1 MILVAEPEIGYYF
14 QPQNMTNHFL
24 GATFALIT
32 AVSWAAGVILFKKSS
47 DSMSPFALNFF
58 KNAVAVGLFALTFL
72 ALGEPLWQVGWEEDL
87 FWLMFSGVVGI
98 GIGDVL
104 FFRSLSLLGA
114 GRSAV
119 VETLYSPAV
128 TVSAFL
134 LLGETLHFATALGGG
149 LIMAGILVIVT
160 AKPESGPDKKLT
172 QAELIDGVL
181 TGVVSVVAMGISIVA
196 VKPILE
202 QHSVLWATS
211 MRLSGGLLAMVV
223 ALPFVPAWRKEAVRS
238 LLPCAAW
245 RYAVPGAF
253 FGTYIALFAWIGGFK
268 FTSAMV
274 ASFLNQTSTLFIVAG
289 ATLFLGERLT
299 RRRVGAV
306 ALALTGSILV
316 LATAEEEPVAAEPV
330 KVVRLEEAARDD

>member
-1 MILVAEPEIGYYF
+1 
-14 QPQNMTNHFL
+14 MTNHFL
-24 GATFALIT
+24 GASFALLT

-58 KNAVAVGLFALTFL
+58 KNAIAVGLFGVTFL
-72 ALGEPLWQVGWEEDL
+72 ALGEPLWQAGWGDDL

-134 LLGETLHFATALGGG
+134 LLGETLHFATGLGGA

-160 AKPESGPDKKLT
+160 AKPDSGSVGDSNRKLT
-172 QAELIDGVL
+172 QGELIDGVL

-211 MRLSGGLLAMVV
+211 MRLGGGLVAMII
-223 ALPFVPAWRKEAVRS
+223 ALPFVPAWRRDAFRS
-238 LLPCAAW
+238 LVPCAAW
-245 RYAVPGAF
+245 RYAIPGAF
-253 FGTYIALFAWIGGFK
+253 FGTYVALFAWIGGFK

-299 RRRVGAV
+299 GRRIGAV
-306 ALALTGSILV
+306 ALALAGSVLV
-316 LATAEEEPVAAEPV
+316 LATADGEQPAADPV
-330 KVVRLEEAARDD
+330 KVVQLEERAP